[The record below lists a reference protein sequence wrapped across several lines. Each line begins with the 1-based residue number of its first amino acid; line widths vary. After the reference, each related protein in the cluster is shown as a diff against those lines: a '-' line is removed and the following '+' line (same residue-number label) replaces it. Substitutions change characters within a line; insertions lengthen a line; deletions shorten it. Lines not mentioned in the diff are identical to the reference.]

1 MYQSSVQYLFFRI
14 SLCVVSVHLLLR
26 SEMNNDNYII
36 CYNTMD
42 EFDFTTTND
51 NFYWKINEITFKKKN
66 FLNRIP
72 AYPISAPKTN
82 KIHDNTHA
90 ERALNPSAFGDVV
103 GMLLKMLVRTK
114 KRVTSKVILPGI
126 MLGSIRK
133 LT

>member
-1 MYQSSVQYLFFRI
+1 MY
-14 SLCVVSVHLLLR
+14 
-26 SEMNNDNYII
+26 
-36 CYNTMD
+36 
-42 EFDFTTTND
+42 
-51 NFYWKINEITFKKKN
+51 TFKKN
-66 FLNRIP
+66 VFLKRIP

-82 KIHDNTHA
+82 KIQDKTQA
-90 ERALNPSAFGDVV
+90 ERALNPSTFGDVV